1 MNTYEKAVRLW
12 QEKHIQTD
20 AELSEALNVHSIS
33 FAYHSGKIEN
43 ERVTYHDTREIFERD
58 GVTGY
63 TGDLRTLF
71 EIRNAKEAY
80 ELFLCAFRDKRPLD
94 EKLILEFQLQLT
106 QNTYD
111 TRRWQLGERPGEYK
125 KHDYVTGRSEVGAAP
140 EDVPAEMA
148 ELLDELQEVRPDKI
162 RIAAAYFHAKF
173 ENIHPFAD
181 GNGRTGR
188 LAMNYLLV
196 LKGHPPITI
205 HEEDRKGYFEALEAW
220 DERQEL
226 EPLVEF
232 LRWQTEKTWEKQT
245 SRAIRRTQ
253 AAFDGM
259 ADEIG
264 VVSEEDVQKLVDEV
278 RH

>member
-1 MNTYEKAVRLW
+1 MSNYEKAVRLW
-12 QEKHIQTD
+12 QKKNIQTD
-20 AELSEALNVHSIS
+20 AELSEILNGHSIA

-43 ERVTYHDTREIFERD
+43 ERVTYHDTREIFEHD

-80 ELFLCAFRDKRPLD
+80 ELFLCAFRDRRPLD
-94 EKLILEFQLQLT
+94 ESLILEFQFQLT
-106 QNTYD
+106 NNTYD

-125 KHDYVTGRSEVGAAP
+125 KHDYATGKNEIGATP
-140 EDVPAEMA
+140 EDVPEEMA
-148 ELLDELQEVRPDKI
+148 ELLDELQEVKSEKI
-162 RIAAAYFHAKF
+162 LTAAAYFHAKF

-196 LKGHPPITI
+196 LHEHPPITV

-226 EPLVEF
+226 EPLACF
-232 LRWQTEKTWEKQT
+232 LRWQTEKTWEKQI
-245 SRAIRRTQ
+245 SRAK
-253 AAFDGM
+253 
-259 ADEIG
+259 
-264 VVSEEDVQKLVDEV
+264 KLL
-278 RH
+278 